1 MLMLGNKLTLERN
14 QLRTPNMRKSSGI
27 PFKSKS
33 NNKTIIFIIKV
44 FLKFLKKKKLKYEI
58 DKAIKKTLN
67 TKSDNNF

>member
-1 MLMLGNKLTLERN
+1 
-14 QLRTPNMRKSSGI
+14 MRKSSGI
-27 PFKSKS
+27 PFNSKS

-44 FLKFLKKKKLKYEI
+44 FLKFLKKENLKYEI